1 MKKSTRISM
10 LAAIVGM
17 ILSIGAISTFSSFK
31 KGNQPA
37 PKDQKAVLVQAWFE
51 CIDPANP
58 DNPESYRYLAGQSPT
73 CSGSD
78 DVCAIY
84 ADVQNNALPDA
95 SKRPVQ
101 TAASGSGY
109 SLEDLSNESDEFSM
123 NTDNV
128 KLEE

>member
-1 MKKSTRISM
+1 
-10 LAAIVGM
+10 
-17 ILSIGAISTFSSFK
+17 
-31 KGNQPA
+31 
-37 PKDQKAVLVQAWFE
+37 
-51 CIDPANP
+51 
-58 DNPESYRYLAGQSPT
+58 LAGQSPT